1 MPDDISDEE
10 ETSTESNSD
19 IPLHHYEEDNIPY
32 VAEEYEINTSHD
44 RSEGNYLLIKNM
56 LSSLLSYIF

>member
-44 RSEGNYLLIKNM
+44 RSEVNN
-56 LSSLLSYIF
+56 